1 VRTICVLLVYA
12 NDWRYWF
19 LIIAWYLGRRLNSLT
34 IWHGLRLGFG
44 SGSHNFA
51 PSILAHPLLL
61 FPDGHDVD
69 KCLDKKGLRAV
80 VVAPRWW
87 SQP

>member
-1 VRTICVLLVYA
+1 MVSWSAFQQSYNLAWLEA
-12 NDWRYWF
+12 WF
-19 LIIAWYLGRRLNSLT
+19 W
-34 IWHGLRLGFG
+34 
-44 SGSHNFA
+44 SGSYNFA